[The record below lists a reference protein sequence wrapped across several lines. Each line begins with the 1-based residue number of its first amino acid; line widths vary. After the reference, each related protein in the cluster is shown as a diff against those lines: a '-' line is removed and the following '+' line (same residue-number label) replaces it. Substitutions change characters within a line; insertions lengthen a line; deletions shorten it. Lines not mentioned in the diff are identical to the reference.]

1 MRFSLF
7 IAKRIYNDKDDR
19 KKVSRPAIVIAT
31 TGVAIGLAV
40 MILTVAVV
48 LGFKHSI
55 RDKVMG
61 FGCHIQVEDFM
72 AFQRSDIFPL
82 VVGDSLMGVMR
93 DIEGV
98 AHVQRYA
105 TTNGILKTDEDFL
118 GIQFKGVGPE
128 YDTSFLEAALTAGEI
143 PTFSDSTSTNNI
155 VVSQATADL
164 LKIEAG
170 DRIFAYF
177 INNEGVRTRRFT
189 VAGIFQTNMSMFDN
203 SLCFTDLYT
212 ARKINGWEDDEC
224 SGAEVAVGSVE
235 EIEEVAD
242 RFVDAIN
249 RTSDGRGH
257 VICSRTIYESYP
269 SIFGWIDLLDINVW
283 IILALMV
290 CLAGITMISGL
301 LIIILE
307 RTQMIGVLKALGA
320 KNSTIRSTFLWFAT
334 FIIGRG
340 MLIGDAVAV
349 AIMVVQNATG
359 LLKLDPTTYYISKVP
374 MEVDIPIIVAIN
386 AATLIICVVIL
397 VAPSFLVSH
406 IRPARSMRYE

>member
-7 IAKRIYNDKDDR
+7 IAKRIFNDKDDR

-48 LGFKHSI
+48 MGFKHSI

-61 FGCHIQVEDFM
+61 FGCHLQVEDFL
-72 AFQRSDIFPL
+72 AFQRSDIYPL
-82 VVGDSLMGVMR
+82 VVGDSLMDVMR
-93 DIEGV
+93 KIDGV
-98 AHVQRYA
+98 SHVQRYA
-105 TTNGILKTDEDFL
+105 STNGILKTDEDFL
-118 GIQFKGVGPE
+118 GIQFKGIGPE
-128 YDTSFLEAALTAGEI
+128 YDTSFLESALTAGEM
-143 PTFSDSTSTNNI
+143 PVFSDSMSTNKI
-155 VVSQATADL
+155 VVSQTTANL
-164 LKIEAG
+164 LRLEAG

-177 INNEGVRTRRFT
+177 INSDGVRTRRFT
-189 VAGIFQTNMSMFDN
+189 VAAIFQTNMSMFDS

-212 ARKINGWEDDEC
+212 AQKINGWEHDEC
-224 SGAEVAVGSVE
+224 SGAEVSVE
-235 EIEEVAD
+235 NLEELEKVEES
-242 RFVDAIN
+242 FVNTIN

-283 IILALMV
+283 IILALMI

-320 KNSTIRSTFLWFAT
+320 KNSTVRTTFLWFAT

-349 AIMVVQNATG
+349 VIMAVQNTTG
-359 LLKLDPTTYYISKVP
+359 LLKLDPATYYINRVP
-374 MEVDIPIIVAIN
+374 MEVDLPIIVAIN
-386 AATLIICVVIL
+386 VATLIICVLIL

>member
-7 IAKRIYNDKDDR
+7 IAKRIFNDKDDR

-31 TGVAIGLAV
+31 TGVTIGLAV

-48 LGFKHSI
+48 MGFKHSI

-61 FGCHIQVEDFM
+61 FGCHLQVEDFL
-72 AFQRSDIFPL
+72 AFQRSDIYPL
-82 VVGDSLMGVMR
+82 VVGDSLMDVMR
-93 DIEGV
+93 KIDGV
-98 AHVQRYA
+98 SHVQRYA
-105 TTNGILKTDEDFL
+105 STNGILKTDEDFL
-118 GIQFKGVGPE
+118 GIQFKGIGPE
-128 YDTSFLEAALTAGEI
+128 YDTSFLESALTAGEM
-143 PTFSDSTSTNNI
+143 PVFSDSMSTNKI
-155 VVSQATADL
+155 VVSQTTANL
-164 LKIEAG
+164 LRLEAG

-177 INNEGVRTRRFT
+177 INSDGVRTRRFT
-189 VAGIFQTNMSMFDN
+189 VAAIFQTNMSMFDS

-212 ARKINGWEDDEC
+212 AQKINGWEHDEC
-224 SGAEVAVGSVE
+224 SGAEVSVE
-235 EIEEVAD
+235 NLEELEKVEES
-242 RFVDAIN
+242 FVNTIN

-283 IILALMV
+283 IILALMI

-320 KNSTIRSTFLWFAT
+320 KNSTVRATFLWFAT

-349 AIMVVQNATG
+349 VIMAVQNTTG
-359 LLKLDPTTYYISKVP
+359 LLKLDPATYYINRVP
-374 MEVDIPIIVAIN
+374 MEVDLPIIVAIN
-386 AATLIICVVIL
+386 VATLIICVLIL

>member
-7 IAKRIYNDKDDR
+7 IAKRIFNDKDDR

-48 LGFKHSI
+48 MGFKHSI

-61 FGCHIQVEDFM
+61 FGCHLQVEDFL
-72 AFQRSDIFPL
+72 AFQRSDIYPL
-82 VVGDSLMGVMR
+82 VVGDSLMDVMR
-93 DIEGV
+93 KIDGV
-98 AHVQRYA
+98 SHVQRYA
-105 TTNGILKTDEDFL
+105 STNGILKTDEDFL
-118 GIQFKGVGPE
+118 GIQFKGIGPE
-128 YDTSFLEAALTAGEI
+128 YDTSFLESALTAGEM
-143 PTFSDSTSTNNI
+143 PVFSDSMSTNKI
-155 VVSQATADL
+155 VVSQTTANL
-164 LKIEAG
+164 LRLEVG

-177 INNEGVRTRRFT
+177 INSDGVRTRRFT
-189 VAGIFQTNMSMFDN
+189 VAAIFQTNMSMFDS

-212 ARKINGWEDDEC
+212 AKKINGWEHDEC
-224 SGAEVAVGSVE
+224 SGAEVSVE
-235 EIEEVAD
+235 NLEELEKVEES
-242 RFVDAIN
+242 FVNTIN

-283 IILALMV
+283 IILALMI

-320 KNSTIRSTFLWFAT
+320 KNSTVRTTFLWFAT

-349 AIMVVQNATG
+349 VIMVVQNTTG
-359 LLKLDPTTYYISKVP
+359 LLKLDATTYYINRVP
-374 MEVDIPIIVAIN
+374 MEVDLPIIVAIN
-386 AATLIICVVIL
+386 AATLIICVLIL

>member
-7 IAKRIYNDKDDR
+7 IAKRIFNDKDDR

-48 LGFKHSI
+48 MGFKHSI

-61 FGCHIQVEDFM
+61 FGCHLQVEDFL
-72 AFQRSDIFPL
+72 AFQRSDIYPL
-82 VVGDSLMGVMR
+82 VVGDSLMDVMR
-93 DIEGV
+93 KIDGV
-98 AHVQRYA
+98 SHVQRYA
-105 TTNGILKTDEDFL
+105 STNGILKTDEDFL
-118 GIQFKGVGPE
+118 GIQFKGIGPE
-128 YDTSFLEAALTAGEI
+128 YDTSFLESALTAGEM
-143 PTFSDSTSTNNI
+143 PVFSDSMSTNKI
-155 VVSQATADL
+155 VVSQTTANL
-164 LKIEAG
+164 LRLEAG

-177 INNEGVRTRRFT
+177 INSDGVRTRRFT
-189 VAGIFQTNMSMFDN
+189 VAAIFQTNMSMFDS

-212 ARKINGWEDDEC
+212 AQKINGWEHDEC
-224 SGAEVAVGSVE
+224 SGAEVSVE
-235 EIEEVAD
+235 NLEELEKVEES
-242 RFVDAIN
+242 FVNTIN

-283 IILALMV
+283 IILALMI

-320 KNSTIRSTFLWFAT
+320 KNSTVRATFLWFAT

-349 AIMVVQNATG
+349 VIMAVQNTTG
-359 LLKLDPTTYYISKVP
+359 LLKLDPATYYINRVP
-374 MEVDIPIIVAIN
+374 MEVDLPIIVAIN
-386 AATLIICVVIL
+386 VATLIICVLIL

>member
-7 IAKRIYNDKDDR
+7 IAKRIYKDKDDR

-31 TGVAIGLAV
+31 MGVAIGLAV

-61 FGCHIQVEDFM
+61 FGGHIQVEDFL
-72 AFQRSDIFPL
+72 AFQRSDIYPL
-82 VVGDSLMGVMR
+82 VVGDSLMDVMR
-93 DIEGV
+93 GIEGV
-98 AHVQRYA
+98 SHVQRYA
-105 TTNGILKTDEDFL
+105 STNGILKTDEDFL
-118 GIQFKGVGPE
+118 GIQFKGIGPE
-128 YDTSFLEAALTAGEI
+128 YDTGFLESALTGGEM
-143 PTFSDSTSTNNI
+143 PVFSDSASTNKI
-155 VVSQATADL
+155 VVSQATANL
-164 LKIEAG
+164 LRIDVG

-177 INNEGVRTRRFT
+177 INSDGVRTRRFT
-189 VAGIFQTNMSMFDN
+189 VAAIFQTNMSMFDS

-212 ARKINGWEDDEC
+212 TRKINGWEEDEC
-224 SGAEVAVGSVE
+224 SGAEVSVGDLGDLEKVE
-235 EIEEVAD
+235 D
-242 RFVDAIN
+242 SFVSDIN

-283 IILALMV
+283 IILALMI

-320 KNSTIRSTFLWFAT
+320 KNSTVRSTFLWFAT
-334 FIIGRG
+334 FVIGKGII
-340 MLIGDAVAV
+340 IGDAVALT
-349 AIMVVQNATG
+349 IMVVQNTTG

-374 MEVDIPIIVAIN
+374 MEVDIPMIVGIN
-386 AATLIICVVIL
+386 IATLIICVVIL

>member
-7 IAKRIYNDKDDR
+7 IAKRIYKDKDDR

-31 TGVAIGLAV
+31 MGVAIGLAV

-61 FGCHIQVEDFM
+61 FGGHIQVEDFL
-72 AFQRSDIFPL
+72 AFQRSDIYPL
-82 VVGDSLMGVMR
+82 VVGDSLMDVMR
-93 DIEGV
+93 GIEGV
-98 AHVQRYA
+98 SHVQRYA
-105 TTNGILKTDEDFL
+105 STNGILKTDEDFL
-118 GIQFKGVGPE
+118 GIQFKGIGPE
-128 YDTSFLEAALTAGEI
+128 YDTGFLESALTGGEM
-143 PTFSDSTSTNNI
+143 PVFSDSASTNKI
-155 VVSQATADL
+155 VVSQATANMLRIDV
-164 LKIEAG
+164 G

-177 INNEGVRTRRFT
+177 INSDGVRTRRFT
-189 VAGIFQTNMSMFDN
+189 VAAIFQTNMSMFDS

-212 ARKINGWEDDEC
+212 TRKINGWEEDEC
-224 SGAEVAVGSVE
+224 SGAEVSVGDLGDLEKVE
-235 EIEEVAD
+235 D
-242 RFVDAIN
+242 SFVSDIN

-283 IILALMV
+283 IILALMI

-320 KNSTIRSTFLWFAT
+320 KNSTVRSTFLWFAT
-334 FIIGRG
+334 FVIGKGII
-340 MLIGDAVAV
+340 IGDAVALT
-349 AIMVVQNATG
+349 IMVVQNTTG

-374 MEVDIPIIVAIN
+374 MEVDIPMIVGIN
-386 AATLIICVVIL
+386 IATLIICVVIL

>member
-7 IAKRIYNDKDDR
+7 IAKRIFNDKDDR

-48 LGFKHSI
+48 MGFKHSI

-61 FGCHIQVEDFM
+61 FGCHLQVEDFL
-72 AFQRSDIFPL
+72 AFQRSDIYPL
-82 VVGDSLMGVMR
+82 VVGDSLMDVMR
-93 DIEGV
+93 KIDGV
-98 AHVQRYA
+98 SHVQRYA
-105 TTNGILKTDEDFL
+105 STNGILKTDEDFL
-118 GIQFKGVGPE
+118 GIQFKGIGPE
-128 YDTSFLEAALTAGEI
+128 YDTSFLESALTAGEM
-143 PTFSDSTSTNNI
+143 PVFSDSMSTNKI
-155 VVSQATADL
+155 VVSQTTANL
-164 LKIEAG
+164 LRLEVG

-177 INNEGVRTRRFT
+177 INSDGVRTRRFT
-189 VAGIFQTNMSMFDN
+189 VAAIFQTNMSMFDS

-212 ARKINGWEDDEC
+212 AQKINGWEHDEC
-224 SGAEVAVGSVE
+224 SGAEVSVE
-235 EIEEVAD
+235 NLEELEKVEES
-242 RFVDAIN
+242 FVNTIN

-283 IILALMV
+283 IILALMI

-320 KNSTIRSTFLWFAT
+320 KNSTVRATFLWFAT

-349 AIMVVQNATG
+349 VIMAVQNTTG
-359 LLKLDPTTYYISKVP
+359 LLKLDPATYYINRVP
-374 MEVDIPIIVAIN
+374 MEVDLPIIVAIN
-386 AATLIICVVIL
+386 VATLIICVLIL